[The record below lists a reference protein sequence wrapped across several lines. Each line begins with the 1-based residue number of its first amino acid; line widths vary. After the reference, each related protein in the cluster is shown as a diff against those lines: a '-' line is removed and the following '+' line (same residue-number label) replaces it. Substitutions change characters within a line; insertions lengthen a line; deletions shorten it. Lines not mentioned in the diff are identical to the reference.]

1 MEYGLVVFNHTDNL
15 GDDIQSYAAMQ
26 FLPKVDYLIDRE
38 AMDVFCPQSKDY
50 VAVILNGWYMHDKYS
65 WPPSAYL
72 VPLCLSMHLTR

>member
-38 AMDVFCPQSKDY
+38 AMDVFCPQ
-50 VAVILNGWYMHDKYS
+50 
-65 WPPSAYL
+65 
-72 VPLCLSMHLTR
+72 